1 MKYWINVISKEHV
14 LRGVKEGITQ
24 SGHGKLAPL
33 KKMKKGDQIIFYSPK
48 MSLDGT
54 EKLQKFTALGE
65 VTDDE
70 IYQYE
75 MSPTFKPFCR
85 KVIFKEVKEIS
96 ILPLID
102 QLSFIQDKKH
112 WGFMFRFGLFE
123 IDQKDFGLIS
133 ECMMK

>member
-65 VTDDE
+65 VADDE
-70 IYQYE
+70 IYQYK
-75 MSPTFKPFCR
+75 MSPTFKPFRR

-96 ILPLID
+96 IL
-102 QLSFIQDKKH
+102 Q
-112 WGFMFRFGLFE
+112 
-123 IDQKDFGLIS
+123 
-133 ECMMK
+133 